1 MRSWTCFLVGTI
13 AACLAAP
20 SVAQE
25 QPSGTE
31 QAPIV
36 IEGHRDRDSEI
47 RELVDALPPARIGE
61 NIRRFEHSA
70 CPAVLGMPPA
80 QKTLVLARIRAVAEA
95 AGVPL
100 GGPDCRANVLVMV
113 TSDKRRLIEQL
124 SVRYPYFFGDRSNR
138 QVAWIARTP
147 GPAALWHLNGQV
159 DANGRE
165 LFSSMGYVPMNRTTA
180 AGSRITVQA
189 HGEFTGSLLVVE
201 GGALDGLTTTQF
213 ADYAALRVFSGVD
226 PARLTTPGLSTILR
240 LLDAPMGSEV
250 PVTLTNWD
258 LAFLDSLYA
267 SDENIRA
274 ASQRS
279 EIRDGMRRRIERTEG
294 GEQP

>member
-1 MRSWTCFLVGTI
+1 
-13 AACLAAP
+13 
-20 SVAQE
+20 
-25 QPSGTE
+25 
-31 QAPIV
+31 
-36 IEGHRDRDSEI
+36 
-47 RELVDALPPARIGE
+47 
-61 NIRRFEHSA
+61 
-70 CPAVLGMPPA
+70 
-80 QKTLVLARIRAVAEA
+80 
-95 AGVPL
+95 
-100 GGPDCRANVLVMV
+100 
-113 TSDKRRLIEQL
+113 
-124 SVRYPYFFGDRSNR
+124 
-138 QVAWIARTP
+138 
-147 GPAALWHLNGQV
+147 
-159 DANGRE
+159 
-165 LFSSMGYVPMNRTTA
+165 
-180 AGSRITVQA
+180 
-189 HGEFTGSLLVVE
+189 LVVE